1 MHTKNLENSS
11 KIESFMGQNAQAH
24 KLNLMSV
31 YIYIYIYQSSPP
43 FTKILVLSPFPIT
56 KKKGVLSISS
66 FPFIKNKMKAFNHPF
81 LSFRYN

>member
-1 MHTKNLENSS
+1 MSESPHN
-11 KIESFMGQNAQAH
+11 KISH
-24 KLNLMSV
+24 IYI